1 MFSVGQGLL
10 LSFLRRKGRGG
21 RWRAPWSA
29 ACTIRLD
36 PPRPI
41 LPGTA
46 SGRPGASGAAPR
58 PSGSPALY
66 KTASS
71 KTRQLGVVY
80 NIQPKLRA
88 SYRAGRRPAGCSGWA
103 VRAAGPTAKEIWPRL
118 FSVELFSVELF
129 SVEKT
134 GQLQIFLSNKMPRI
148 ISGNIHRIVHPFHSG
163 MFTYMSATRSAKEIK
178 NT

>member
-1 MFSVGQGLL
+1 MSFSPVCGFL
-10 LSFLRRKGRGG
+10 LSFLQRKGWGDW
-21 RWRAPWSA
+21 WRAPWSA

-36 PPRPI
+36 PPRPM

-118 FSVELFSVELF
+118 FSVE
-129 SVEKT
+129 KT